1 MLHVDDD
8 GNEYLLHHHC
18 YELQTALTRL
28 HHHIII
34 LLSYV
39 DILNDQDK
47 CRVRIVYFVLLC
59 IPSPEKKDLSLWF
72 NLLHIIL
79 PQMRKNQQ
87 HTIRLA
93 SLEHERL
100 SSEVFAYIARSK

>member
-79 PQMRKNQQ
+79 PQMRP
-87 HTIRLA
+87 H
-93 SLEHERL
+93 
-100 SSEVFAYIARSK
+100 

>member
-1 MLHVDDD
+1 MHTVTPPLHNVTSMLHVDDD

-18 YELQTALTRL
+18 YELQTALTRH

-59 IPSPEKKDLSLWF
+59 IPSPEKRTYLFGLTSYTLFCLK
-72 NLLHIIL
+72 
-79 PQMRKNQQ
+79 
-87 HTIRLA
+87 
-93 SLEHERL
+93 
-100 SSEVFAYIARSK
+100 